1 MSTLSEI
8 EAAIQNL
15 PAPQVDEL
23 ANWLEELRARRM
35 PPPHFESW
43 LERARGAALTGV
55 TTKDVMTLTR
65 GEE

>member
-23 ANWLEELRARRM
+23 AHWLDELRRRRL
-35 PPPHFESW
+35 PSPHVEAW
-43 LERARGAALTGV
+43 LERARGAALVGLTA
-55 TTKDVMTLTR
+55 KDVMGLTR
-65 GEE
+65 GDE